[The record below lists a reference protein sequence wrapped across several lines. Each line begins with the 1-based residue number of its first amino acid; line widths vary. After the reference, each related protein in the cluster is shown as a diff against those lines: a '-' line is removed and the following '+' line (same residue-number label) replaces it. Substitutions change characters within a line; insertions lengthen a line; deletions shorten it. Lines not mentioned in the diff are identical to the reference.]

1 MNMRKTMPVLII
13 GLSIPPTQTIEGGV
27 MISTFILNN
36 IQIIEMIGVVMRIF
50 SFSLVSWLGPQSPFL
65 FVWSFNTA
73 DAVILSWC
81 AVLKKDMAYSVLNI
95 FWIMV
100 GIVGILRTLGFLH
113 YGFTQ

>member
-1 MNMRKTMPVLII
+1 
-13 GLSIPPTQTIEGGV
+13 
-27 MISTFILNN
+27 MINTFILNN
-36 IQIIEMIGVVMRIF
+36 IRAIEMIGVVMRIF

-65 FVWSFNTA
+65 FVWCFNTT

-95 FWIMV
+95 FWIIMGV
-100 GIVGILRTLGFLH
+100 VGILRTLGFLH